1 MSPRQFKEML
11 NQIPR
16 LTPSAEAATDA
27 RSPEIG
33 QE

>member
-1 MSPRQFKEML
+1 MSLRKFKEML

-16 LTPSAEAATDA
+16 LTPAQKQRLTT
-27 RSPEIG
+27 RSSEIG